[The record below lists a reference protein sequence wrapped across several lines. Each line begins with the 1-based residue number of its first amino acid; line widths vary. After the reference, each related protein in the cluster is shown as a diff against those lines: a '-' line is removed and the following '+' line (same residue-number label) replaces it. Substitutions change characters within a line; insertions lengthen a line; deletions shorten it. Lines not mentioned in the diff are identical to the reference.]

1 MSIGLELE
9 MSKVK
14 QGCPGGE
21 HSPDYKGALD
31 RVVLFLGICIRGRGI
46 RTFIFAPTILWLRDM
61 PL

>member
-21 HSPDYKGALD
+21 HSPDYKRALD
-31 RVVLFLGICIRGRGI
+31 RVVLALPGHLYQG
-46 RTFIFAPTILWLRDM
+46 
-61 PL
+61 